1 MTSKFYITTPIYYVN
16 DEPHIGHAYT
26 TVAADVLARYHRL
39 LKQDVFFLT
48 GTDEHGQKVD
58 QAASKRGIPPQQHA
72 DELVVRFQQLWKQL
86 DISNDDFV
94 RTTQER
100 HRRVVQAALQQL
112 WDQKEVYRDTYRGWY
127 CLPDERFWTEKDVVD
142 GKCPD
147 CGRQVEPLSEQNY
160 FFKMGQYQERL
171 RRHILENPAFILP
184 DSRRN
189 EVLGF
194 LEKPLGDLCISRP
207 KSRLAWGIPF
217 PFDPDYVTYV
227 WFDAL
232 VNYISIPGY
241 ATDPERFQRWWP
253 ADLHLVGK
261 DILTTHAVYWSTML
275 MALGLPL
282 PKTLFAHG
290 WWTVNREKMSK
301 SLGNVVKPE
310 EMIQRFG
317 VDPFRYFLLREVPFG
332 QDGDFSKDALIN
344 RINSDLANDLGNLLS
359 RTLNLIEQFTEGVIP
374 QPSTFT
380 YPEEKEVREVR
391 EVALGLF
398 SPIEDTLNRLEFHLA
413 LGEIWKLVNRA
424 NVFIEQMAPW
434 KLAKKT
440 DEKEK
445 LRTVLYTAAE
455 ALRFIAL
462 YLRPFMP
469 QAAREMERQ
478 LGLLPP
484 YEKIS
489 LNDGRKWGGFLEG
502 SRVAKGKSLFPRI
515 DKKNETEPAASASA
529 PAAPQK
535 VSAAPLSFKPSIKIS
550 SQAEDYGVPITIDD
564 FAKLDLRVGLILAAE
579 KVAGSKKLLKL
590 QVDIGSEQRQV
601 VAGIGTRYT
610 PESLIGKKIVLIT
623 NLQPAKI
630 MGVES
635 RGMLLAAGG
644 EEVLGLATFL
654 EEIPPG
660 SRIK

>member
-1 MTSKFYITTPIYYVN
+1 VTSKFYITTPIYYVN

-100 HRRVVQAALQQL
+100 HRRVVQATLQQL
-112 WDQKEVYRDTYRGWY
+112 WDQKEIYRDTYRGWY

-147 CGRQVEPLSEQNY
+147 CGRPVEPLSEQNY

-332 QDGDFSKDALIN
+332 QDGDFSRDALIN

-380 YPEEKEVREVR
+380 YPEEKEVREV
-391 EVALGLF
+391 ALGLF
-398 SPIEDTLNRLEFHLA
+398 SPIEDALNRLEFHLA

-484 YEKIS
+484 YEEIS

-550 SQAEDYGVPITIDD
+550 SQAEDYGVPVTIDD
-564 FAKLDLRVGLILAAE
+564 FAKLDLRVGLILTAE
-579 KVAGSKKLLKL
+579 KVSGSKKLLKL

-601 VAGIGTRYT
+601 VAGIGTRYS

>member
-1 MTSKFYITTPIYYVN
+1 MTEKFYITTPIYYVN

-26 TVAADVLARYHRL
+26 TIAADVLARYRRL

-58 QAASKRGIPPQQHA
+58 QAAAKRGIPPQQHA

-94 RTTQER
+94 RTTQGR
-100 HRRVVQAALQQL
+100 HTKVVRTILQQL
-112 WDQKEVYRDTYRGWY
+112 WDKKEIYTDTYHGWY
-127 CLPDERFWTEKDVVD
+127 CLPDERFWTEKDLVD

-147 CGRQVEPLSEQNY
+147 CGRPVEPLSERNY

-171 RRHILENPAFILP
+171 RRYILEHPAFILP
-184 DSRRN
+184 ESRRN

-194 LEKPLGDLCISRP
+194 LEKPLEDLCISRP

-217 PFDPDYVTYV
+217 PFDADYVTYV

-241 ATDPERFQRWWP
+241 GVDPERFQRWWP

-290 WWTVNREKMSK
+290 WWTINREKMSK
-301 SLGNVVKPE
+301 SLGNVVKPA
-310 EMIQRFG
+310 EMIERFG

-332 QDGDFSKDALIN
+332 QDGDFSKEALIN

-359 RTLNLIEQFTEGVIP
+359 RTLTMLERYTGGKTPAQTAGDR
-374 QPSTFT
+374 
-380 YPEEKEVREVR
+380 PEELELQKKAEALPNRVDT
-391 EVALGLF
+391 ALG
-398 SPIEDTLNRLEFHLA
+398 RLEFHKALA
-413 LGEIWKLVNRA
+413 EIWELVNHA
-424 NVFIEQMAPW
+424 NRYIESAAPW
-434 KLAKKT
+434 VLAKDPKN
-440 DEKEK
+440 EKR
-445 LRTVLYTAAE
+445 LQTVLYYTTE
-455 ALRFIAL
+455 AVRITSLFIA
-462 YLRPFMP
+462 PFMP
-469 QAAREMERQ
+469 QTAREMTRQ
-478 LGLLPP
+478 LGLPASEGTSLKEAGQWGMLPP
-484 YEKIS
+484 
-489 LNDGRKWGGFLEG
+489 G
-502 SRVAKGKSLFPRI
+502 VAVSKGKSLFPRI
-515 DKKNETEPAASASA
+515 DKTLDKSNNKDEQEPASASSSAAQTA
-529 PAAPQK
+529 PPQNKTAAPI
-535 VSAAPLSFKPSIKIS
+535 PFKP
-550 SQAEDYGVPITIDD
+550 PITIDD

-579 KVAGSKKLLKL
+579 KVPGSKKLLKL

-601 VAGIGTRYT
+601 VAGIGTRYS
-610 PESLIGKKIVLIT
+610 PESLIGKRIVLIT

-644 EEVLGLATFL
+644 EEVLGLGTFL

-660 SRIK
+660 TRIK